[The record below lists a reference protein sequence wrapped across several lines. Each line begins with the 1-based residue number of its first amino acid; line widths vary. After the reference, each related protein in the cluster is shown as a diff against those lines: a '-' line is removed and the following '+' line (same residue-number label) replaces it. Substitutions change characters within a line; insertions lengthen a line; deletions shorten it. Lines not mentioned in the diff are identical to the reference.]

1 MTPFIS
7 HDARVPRRV
16 NFLVNLRA
24 HSPLLQTH
32 MPDFGNYYCFQTHA
46 FFLMPINLFYRCGL
60 PLNSTRKQA
69 SIHPRRTRAS
79 AVALARECLLL
90 LMVGSATV
98 PPLMDRICC
107 EPIRKKSRTGMR
119 CGTCRCTQKLLSRP
133 LIRCK
138 LKCRTCLLAHAHMY
152 AWITHSRINRTKS
165 LSFVF
170 ALAICNRMTF
180 FCTVT
185 QVADHIEMLTF
196 SYKLTLFSLLYAIL
210 DRASKSVA
218 RRWKLW

>member
-119 CGTCRCTQKLLSRP
+119 CGTCQCTQKLRSPRLTRWS
-133 LIRCK
+133 L
-138 LKCRTCLLAHAHMY
+138 TCALTRVHMHAWNAHWRM
-152 AWITHSRINRTKS
+152 NRTK
-165 LSFVF
+165 
-170 ALAICNRMTF
+170 
-180 FCTVT
+180 
-185 QVADHIEMLTF
+185 
-196 SYKLTLFSLLYAIL
+196 
-210 DRASKSVA
+210 RASRAFLLLQSHDLFLHSNPSHRSHSKCPHVFVQAHVIFFTSCDS
-218 RRWKLW
+218 